1 MQRRAWQRTRKRT
14 RERTQGGAT
23 ARLLLRLAALATV
36 VLTATGWSPAPPAA
50 GAAPPGDAYAVIVH
64 PLVPTS
70 GVTLPQLRALFLGTR
85 HTWDGSA
92 GGAPVVLIVQAPDTR
107 TGALVLRALYQMDEG
122 AFKRYWIARTFGGA
136 DGGDGAAAAGPT
148 LVASDAMARRLTA
161 SIPGAVAVVPAAE
174 VDRGVRVLRVDGRLP
189 GADGYALTGAVP

>member
-1 MQRRAWQRTRKRT
+1 MRRPGKQRTRK
-14 RERTQGGAT
+14 RTQGGAT
-23 ARLLLRLAALATV
+23 ARFLLALAAL
-36 VLTATGWSPAPPAA
+36 VLPATGWAP
-50 GAAPPGDAYAVIVH
+50 APPGDAYAVIVH

-85 HTWDGSA
+85 HTWDD
-92 GGAPVVLIVQAPDTR
+92 GARVVLIVQASGTR
-107 TGALVLRALYQMDEG
+107 THAMMLRALYRMDEG
-122 AFKRYWIARTFGGA
+122 AFKRYWIARSLREA
-136 DGGDGAAAAGPT
+136 DSAEAGPT

-189 GADGYALTGAVP
+189 GADGYPLTAGAP

>member
-1 MQRRAWQRTRKRT
+1 MQRRGRQRT
-14 RERTQGGAT
+14 RTQGGAT
-23 ARLLLRLAALATV
+23 ARFLLALGALA
-36 VLTATGWSPAPPAA
+36 LPATGWAPAA
-50 GAAPPGDAYAVIVH
+50 APAATPTPPHSDAYAVIVH

-85 HTWDGSA
+85 HTWDD
-92 GGAPVVLIVQAPDTR
+92 GARVVLIVQASGTR
-107 TGALVLRALYQMDEG
+107 THAMMLRALYRMDEG
-122 AFKRYWIARTFGGA
+122 AFKRYWAARSLREA
-136 DGGDGAAAAGPT
+136 DSAEAGPT

-189 GADGYALTGAVP
+189 GADGYPLTAGTP